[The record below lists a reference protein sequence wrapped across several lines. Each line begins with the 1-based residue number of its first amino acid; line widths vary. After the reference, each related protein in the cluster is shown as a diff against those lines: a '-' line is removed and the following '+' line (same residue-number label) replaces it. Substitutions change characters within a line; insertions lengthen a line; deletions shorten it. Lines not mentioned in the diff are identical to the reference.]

1 MPTEACLGRIRG
13 AAGADDGTEGFM
25 QLRNVCQGPSQV
37 PPKLRC
43 ARNEG
48 EPLKPS
54 ACIAQALGSACGM
67 AAIMGER
74 GLLH

>member
-1 MPTEACLGRIRG
+1 
-13 AAGADDGTEGFM
+13 M